1 MPGVPTSLPDRANDR
16 CVSQGESDF
25 KVRALVPARNGGF
38 DRRPSRDTVLR
49 NGAQGG
55 ELTSETKVEAHIQEQ
70 ASTRDGDQLRG
81 SCVFITREHHRL
93 L

>member
-1 MPGVPTSLPDRANDR
+1 MVPRVSTSLPDRAKDKR
-16 CVSQGESDF
+16 VSQEESDF

-55 ELTSETKVEAHIQEQ
+55 ELTRETKVEAH
-70 ASTRDGDQLRG
+70 TL
-81 SCVFITREHHRL
+81 
-93 L
+93 